1 MNGLELVA
9 AGHYLPQKILTNE
22 MLSQMVETNDEW
34 ISKRTGIKTRH
45 LCENESNLDLAYQ
58 AAEMALSQANID
70 RQKIAV
76 VIVTTFTGDYYTP
89 AMANILAGK
98 LKLRESV
105 MAFDINVACSSFAYA
120 VKLAQ
125 SLLAEDNESYA
136 LVIGSEELSK
146 VTDFTDRSSCILFG
160 DGAGAVLLKRKN
172 GLFYSQMGTKSDVE
186 TLYCGGAGHEN
197 RYIQMQGQE
206 VFKFAISVLP
216 KTIDELLA
224 QANLTMDDIAWVIC
238 HQANQR
244 IIENVARKYKANE
257 KFFVNI
263 DRYGNTSSAS
273 IPIAI
278 SELLQAEKLHKGDK
292 IISVGFG
299 AGLAWGGV
307 LWEA

>member
-9 AGHYLPQKILTNE
+9 AGHYLPQKVLTND

-34 ISKRTGIKTRH
+34 ISKRTGIKTRY
-45 LCENESNLDLAYQ
+45 LCEGESNLDLAYK
-58 AAEMALSQANID
+58 AAENALAQTNID
-70 RQKIAV
+70 RNKIAV
-76 VIVTTFTGDYYTP
+76 LIVTTFTGDYDTP
-89 AMANILAGK
+89 AMANVLVER
-98 LKLRESV
+98 LNLRESI
-105 MAFDINVACSSFAYA
+105 MAFDINVACSGFAYA
-120 VKLAQ
+120 LKLAQ
-125 SLLAEDNESYA
+125 SLLTEDDDSYA
-136 LVIGSEELSK
+136 LIIGSEELSK
-146 VTDFTDRSSCILFG
+146 VTDYTDRSSCILFG
-160 DGAGAVLLKRKN
+160 DGAGAVLVKRKT
-172 GLFYSQMGTKSDVE
+172 GLLYSQMGTKSNVE
-186 TLYCGGAGHEN
+186 ALYCGGAGHEN

-206 VFKFAISVLP
+206 VFKFAISILP

-278 SELLQAEKLHKGDK
+278 SELLQAGRLKKGDK

-307 LWEA
+307 LWEV

>member
-89 AMANILAGK
+89 AMANVLVERLK
-98 LKLRESV
+98 LKESI

-160 DGAGAVLLKRKN
+160 DGAGAVLVKKSN

-186 TLYCGGAGHEN
+186 TL
-197 RYIQMQGQE
+197 
-206 VFKFAISVLP
+206 
-216 KTIDELLA
+216 
-224 QANLTMDDIAWVIC
+224 
-238 HQANQR
+238 
-244 IIENVARKYKANE
+244 
-257 KFFVNI
+257 
-263 DRYGNTSSAS
+263 
-273 IPIAI
+273 
-278 SELLQAEKLHKGDK
+278 
-292 IISVGFG
+292 
-299 AGLAWGGV
+299 
-307 LWEA
+307 